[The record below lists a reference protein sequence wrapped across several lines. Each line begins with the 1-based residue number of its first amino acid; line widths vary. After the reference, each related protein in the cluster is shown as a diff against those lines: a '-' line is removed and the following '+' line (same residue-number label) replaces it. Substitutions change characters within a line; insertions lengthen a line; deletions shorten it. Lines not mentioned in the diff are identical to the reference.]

1 MNYAFPL
8 VATLLWSVNTLV
20 VKLSA
25 GAISPS
31 EIAFLRWVIATLLL
45 LPMSARAV
53 LLHRRFLARYWW
65 RYAVLGVL
73 GGVVYQSLAY
83 TAAQYTSAIN
93 MGVIQALVPLL
104 TIAITSVL
112 LRAAPCIGTVAGAI
126 VSLVGALIVISHGH
140 PGRMIGEGVNRG
152 DAMMLVGVASMAVY
166 SVLLKH
172 WRSELPALASM
183 FVQAVAA
190 SVVLLPF
197 YLVADKHPL
206 TYATAGMVLY
216 AGIGASI
223 CAPLAWMA
231 GLERL
236 GPARVSLFF
245 NLIPIG
251 TAVLATIF
259 LGERPTAALLVGGG
273 LTVAGMVV
281 VELSQKARRRPAV
294 VKSAAVGRSQA
305 T

>member
-8 VATLLWSVNTLV
+8 VATLLWSINTLV

-53 LLHRRFLARYWW
+53 ILHRGFLARYWW

-93 MGVIQALVPLL
+93 MGVIQALVPLI

-112 LRAAPCIGTVAGAI
+112 QRTAPGFGTVAGAI
-126 VSLVGALIVISHGH
+126 VSLAGALVVISHGH
-140 PGRMIGEGVNRG
+140 PARMLGGGVNRG
-152 DAMMLVGVASMAVY
+152 DVMMLVGVASMAVY

-172 WRSELPALASM
+172 WRSELPASASM
-183 FVQAVAA
+183 FAQAVAA
-190 SVVLLPF
+190 SVALLPF
-197 YLVADKHPL
+197 YLVADRHPL
-206 TYATAGMVLY
+206 TLATAGMVLY

-223 CAPLAWMA
+223 CAPIAWMA

-259 LGERPTAALLVGGG
+259 LGERPTEALLVGGA
-273 LTVAGMVV
+273 LTVAGVVV
-281 VELSQKARRRPAV
+281 VELLQKAGRAPAR
-294 VKSAAVGRSQA
+294 VKRATADPSQP

>member
-31 EIAFLRWVIATLLL
+31 EIAFLRWVTATLLL

-93 MGVIQALVPLL
+93 MGVIQALVPLI

-112 LRAAPCIGTVAGAI
+112 LRAAPGIGTVAGAT

-166 SVLLKH
+166 GVLLKH

-190 SVVLLPF
+190 TVVLLPF

-206 TYATAGMVLY
+206 TLATAGMVLY